1 MKWNNFFSSKP
12 IAHKPLVRN
21 FDRKLIQNVNRSILP
36 SFRQL
41 KYIGRFFGKNEKR
54 TIGISS
60 AIIAITLVGWGVFF
74 VVSHV
79 SSLPK
84 DGGEYS
90 EAMIGQPQ
98 FINPIFSSTNDVD
111 SDLVSLSFTGLF
123 RYDKEQKLVPD
134 LASEYMI
141 SDDKKI
147 YTVTLRPNIFW
158 SDGEPFSASD
168 ILYTFENIQ
177 NPEVGSPLYPTFQ
190 GVVVEQIE
198 ENQVRFVLKEPFA
211 PFLHSLTVGIL
222 PEHVWTNI
230 PPSGMRLAK
239 NNLRPVGTG
248 PWKFEK
254 MVKDDSGT
262 VQSYTLS
269 RNEKYYGKIP
279 YLKTAV
285 FRFYT
290 DYQGAAEAL
299 RTGNVSAISFLPREL
314 KNKVSK
320 RDLNIYSLELPQ
332 YSALFFNQAQ
342 NSVLK
347 DSDMRMALA
356 KALDKRSILD
366 EALNGEGIVIESP
379 VLSGQVGYYPEI
391 QKIGYDSDDANILLD
406 KKWGRV
412 SPEDYFKLKYDELI
426 KIRQAEIDEVSE
438 NPSSTPEMVSSTI
451 EKIESETTNNVRQ
464 GMNSDQLY
472 YRKDK
477 SGKILALII
486 TTADTPEYI
495 KAAEVISKMWRD
507 VGIVTEVRSVP
518 SRQFSREALKPRQ
531 YEILL
536 YGEILGSDP
545 DPFPFWHSS
554 QTEFPGLNL
563 ALFANRNADKLLEDA
578 RVKEKDEDRV
588 ELYQKFQDILVK
600 ELPAIFL
607 YSPSYTFA
615 ANKQIKGV
623 DVNKIL
629 NPAERFNSMGYWYIK
644 TKWEWN

>member
-1 MKWNNFFSSKP
+1 
-12 IAHKPLVRN
+12 
-21 FDRKLIQNVNRSILP
+21 
-36 SFRQL
+36 
-41 KYIGRFFGKNEKR
+41 KNEKR